1 MDKRCYTCETIAKLA
16 WSLFCHIFMKSHFH
30 KNYCSSSQIMVDFY
44 FIVIKVFFCF
54 FVSLRK
60 LLFFFM
66 IYGRFLLH
74 SDEGYFM
81 FFFVS
86 GWHFLLWI
94 IGIVMAI
101 MVNLSSRLLLM
112 LLCRR
117 IRMSCSQFY
126 NHDMQFVLGFEA
138 KLLLIIITTP
148 IKIHLYV
155 FENSFPLSL
164 WSPNPPSSF
173 EKKLKFY
180 CSLGCHLV
188 VATIQIFNYIFAIPM
203 APSSKSF

>member
-1 MDKRCYTCETIAKLA
+1 
-16 WSLFCHIFMKSHFH
+16 
-30 KNYCSSSQIMVDFY
+30 MVDSY
-44 FIVIKVFFCF
+44 FIVMKVLLCCF
-54 FVSLRK
+54 FVS
-60 LLFFFM
+60 
-66 IYGRFLLH
+66 
-74 SDEGYFM
+74 E
-81 FFFVS
+81 
-86 GWHFLLWI
+86 WHFLLCI

-101 MVNLSSRLLLM
+101 MANMSSHLLLM
-112 LLCRR
+112 LSCRR
-117 IRMSCSQFY
+117 IRYELLTILLSC
-126 NHDMQFVLGFEA
+126 HAICAWFEA

-188 VATIQIFNYIFAIPM
+188 VATIQIFNYPM